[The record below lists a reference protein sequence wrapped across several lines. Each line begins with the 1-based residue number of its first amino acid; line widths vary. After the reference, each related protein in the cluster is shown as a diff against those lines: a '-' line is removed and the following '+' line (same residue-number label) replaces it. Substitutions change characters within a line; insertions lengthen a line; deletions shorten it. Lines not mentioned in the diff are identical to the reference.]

1 MEAFVE
7 VTDSEGKKERHPI
20 DGAQVTLGK
29 SGTAMISL
37 PTAHELELEHLLI
50 APRGKEGC
58 WVSTSQGA
66 LTPTTLKG
74 KPFASGI
81 LKWGAELHIGR
92 VRVRVSNKKTKT
104 KAAGSGP
111 SPIVMLGGLAILG
124 AAAWMLLRPGAPEV
138 PTSEGLAPPDLFESL
153 SGSCDGD
160 DGTPAERAEQAE
172 YNGHVTGDRYQYA
185 PGDGVEA
192 VRYYLVAATCLRE
205 AGRATDAAEV
215 DRFREELVSTI
226 NADYAGLRLHL
237 EHSMAVQNWADS
249 VRDSERLVGL
259 VSHLGDDPYAAW
271 LAQTLRISRARAQ
284 QAEQAAAA
292 PP

>member
-92 VRVRVSNKKTKT
+92 IRVRVSNKKTKA
-104 KAAGSGP
+104 KSSGKGP
-111 SPIVMLGGLAILG
+111 SPIVAIGGLIIVG
-124 AAAWMLLRPGAPEV
+124 VAAWMLLRPTAMEV
-138 PTSEGLAPPDLFESL
+138 PTSEGLRPPDLFEGLDGTCS
-153 SGSCDGD
+153 GD
-160 DGTPAERAEQAE
+160 DGSTPAERAEQAE

-192 VRYYLVAATCLRE
+192 VRYYMVAAACLRE
-205 AGRATDAAEV
+205 AGRPTDAAEV
-215 DRFREELVSTI
+215 DRFREELIDTI

-237 EHSMAVQNWADS
+237 EHSLQ
-249 VRDSERLVGL
+249 
-259 VSHLGDDPYAAW
+259 H
-271 LAQTLRISRARAQ
+271 
-284 QAEQAAAA
+284 
-292 PP
+292 

>member
-20 DGAQVTLGK
+20 SGAQVTLGK

-37 PTAHELELEHLLI
+37 PTANELELEHLLI

-92 VRVRVSNKKTKT
+92 VRVRVTNKKTKA
-104 KAAGSGP
+104 KGGKSSL
-111 SPIVMLGGLAILG
+111 SPVVVLGGLAILG
-124 AAAWMLLRPGAPEV
+124 AGAWMLLRPGTLEV
-138 PTSEGLAPPDLFESL
+138 PTSQGLIPPDLFEAL
-153 SGSCDGD
+153 DGSCSGD
-160 DGTPAERAEQAE
+160 DGTAAERAEQAE

-192 VRYYLVAATCLRE
+192 VRYYLVAASCLRE
-205 AGRATDAAEV
+205 AGRTTDASEV

-237 EHSMAVQNWADS
+237 EHSMAVENWADS

-259 VSHLGDDPYAAW
+259 VSHLGDDPYGAW
-271 LAQTLRISRARAQ
+271 LGQTLRISRARAQ
-284 QAEQAAAA
+284 LAEQEAAAQR
-292 PP
+292 